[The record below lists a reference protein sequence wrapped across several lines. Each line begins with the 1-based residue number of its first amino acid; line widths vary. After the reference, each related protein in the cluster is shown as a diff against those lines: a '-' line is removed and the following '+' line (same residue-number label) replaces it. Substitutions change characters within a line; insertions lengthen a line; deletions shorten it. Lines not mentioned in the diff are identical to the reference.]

1 MVTVRRAARLVRVVR
16 GGLANIFQVVSM
28 ADDENVVGLNGFAVG
43 ASLSR
48 LRYLTQARMNILWH
62 GKKAGGCRITYLHI
76 ESSTI
81 AQEQVPRSV
90 AAFVKT
96 LGSPGNP

>member
-1 MVTVRRAARLVRVVR
+1 MAYSRSAVPLGLVRVVR

-76 ESSTI
+76 ESFAI
-81 AQEQVPRSV
+81 P
-90 AAFVKT
+90 AAGRFAM
-96 LGSPGNP
+96 